1 MKRTWLVTGGA
12 GFIGA
17 NFVHHLLDHHPDD
30 RVVVYDKLT
39 YAGNLDNLRD
49 RMADPRFAFV
59 HADICDRAAVEAAVD
74 GHGVDTIA
82 NFAAETHVDRSIMSS
97 DRFVDTNVRGTQ
109 VLLDAAR
116 TVQVPLFVQISTDE
130 TYGSCSGEP
139 FGEDAP
145 LVPRNP
151 YSATKAAADLLV
163 RSYWVT
169 HGVPAVVVRPS
180 NNFGPMQF
188 PEKFLA
194 LAITNLLDGKEVPL
208 YGDGENIREWIFV
221 EDTCR
226 AIEVVLGK
234 GEPGNV
240 YNVGLG
246 SGVTNRDVL
255 NRVLALTGHGPEMI
269 RPVPDRPGH
278 DRRYA
283 IATDKIRHLGWEPE
297 LDLDAGLTRT
307 VTWYRENQDWWRPLK
322 ERAADGRLPTTP
334 A

>member
-1 MKRTWLVTGGA
+1 MRVLVTGGC

-17 NFVHHLLDHHPDD
+17 NFVRRLLRPGEGNEVINVDA
-30 RVVVYDKLT
+30 LT
-39 YAGNLDNLRD
+39 YAGNPANLSGLT
-49 RMADPRFAFV
+49 
-59 HADICDRAAVEAAVD
+59 EVD
-74 GHGVDTIA
+74 GYRFVLGDIRDDELVSELMRDVDA
-82 NFAAETHVDRSIMSS
+82 VVHFAAETHVDRSIMSS